1 MTYKETL
8 DYLFSALP
16 MYQRIGSAAY
26 KADLVNALRLDE
38 YFGHQ
43 HRSFKTVHVAGTN
56 GKGSVS
62 HMLAA
67 VLQSAGYQTGL
78 YTSPHLLDFRERI
91 KVNGRNISRKY
102 VIDFTEKHKRIFE
115 ETEPSFFEMTVFMA
129 FDYFASSQVDIAVIE
144 VGLGGRLDTT
154 NVIVPEVSVITNI
167 GLDHTQFLG
176 NTLTEIAG
184 EKAGIIKPSI
194 PVVIGETQT
203 EIRDIFIARA
213 KQYHS
218 DLWFSDR
225 YYEPDFS
232 MSNADNSVNWN
243 LRICYGWNF
252 KTLTL
257 DLQGIY
263 QKKNI
268 PPVLMTLRILDQKG
282 ISVEKKLIENG
293 LRNVKKL
300 TGFMGRWHITGKMPL
315 VVCDVAHNREG
326 FIQILNQIQSI
337 PCQNLHM
344 ILGFVDDK
352 NLEPLMEILPE
363 KAKYYLC
370 EPKIPRAMKLNKLET
385 FFRHQDL
392 SYKSSDSVIGAY
404 LFAKGNSSSND
415 LIYIGGSTFV
425 VADFLRWKKKL
436 NSF

>member
-67 VLQSAGYQTGL
+67 VLQSAGYKTGL

-176 NTLTEIAG
+176 NTLTEID
-184 EKAGIIKPSI
+184 I
-194 PVVIGETQT
+194 PAE
-203 EIRDIFIARA
+203 
-213 KQYHS
+213 Y
-218 DLWFSDR
+218 
-225 YYEPDFS
+225 P
-232 MSNADNSVNWN
+232 
-243 LRICYGWNF
+243 
-252 KTLTL
+252 
-257 DLQGIY
+257 
-263 QKKNI
+263 
-268 PPVLMTLRILDQKG
+268 
-282 ISVEKKLIENG
+282 
-293 LRNVKKL
+293 
-300 TGFMGRWHITGKMPL
+300 
-315 VVCDVAHNREG
+315 
-326 FIQILNQIQSI
+326 
-337 PCQNLHM
+337 
-344 ILGFVDDK
+344 
-352 NLEPLMEILPE
+352 
-363 KAKYYLC
+363 
-370 EPKIPRAMKLNKLET
+370 
-385 FFRHQDL
+385 
-392 SYKSSDSVIGAY
+392 SDSAGCY
-404 LFAKGNSSSND
+404 
-415 LIYIGGSTFV
+415 
-425 VADFLRWKKKL
+425 W
-436 NSF
+436 